1 MVVPMPFSRALFLY
15 GPPFSVARGDGV
27 EEARERLER
36 AMNELAD
43 EAERLV
49 NE

>member
-15 GPPFSVARGDGV
+15 GPPFSGGRGDGV
-27 EEARERLER
+27 AEARERLER

-43 EAERLV
+43 EAERFV